1 MHKSYLGLGTNL
13 GEREENLRRAVKLL
27 KSFPELEVIKVSS
40 IYETEPWGYEEQ
52 NDFLNLCLELETT
65 LSPQQLLEKCQ
76 AVEDKMG
83 RKREKRWEPRVIDV
97 DILLYD
103 DLELETSDLIVPH
116 PRMQERA
123 FVLIPLQELKP
134 DLMVQGNTIAGCLE
148 KISTAGV
155 NYYSDY

>member
-65 LSPQQLLEKCQ
+65 LSAQQLLEKCQ

-83 RKREKRWEPRVIDV
+83 RKREKRWGPRLIDV

-134 DLMVQGNTIAGCLE
+134 DLMVQGNTIADCLE

>member
-65 LSPQQLLEKCQ
+65 LSAQQLLEKCQ